1 MVVETYKK
9 GGVKSDAAVRAAAAA
24 PPPTGNTF
32 TTGPSGGLSAA
43 LAGVRKKSSSAHRH
57 DGKLLADLRVQHAFP
72 SDSPSPEKSP
82 APVRASGAAGSGR
95 SVGSCERS
103 DGRKGSLNSAKL

>member
-1 MVVETYKK
+1 M
-9 GGVKSDAAVRAAAAA
+9 G
-24 PPPTGNTF
+24 PF